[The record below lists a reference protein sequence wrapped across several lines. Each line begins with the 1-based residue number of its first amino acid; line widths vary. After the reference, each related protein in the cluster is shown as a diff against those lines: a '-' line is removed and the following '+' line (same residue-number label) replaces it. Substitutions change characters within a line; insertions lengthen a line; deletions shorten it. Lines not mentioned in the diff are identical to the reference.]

1 MHLSW
6 IRFTRTS
13 YRILIITS
21 WTKLSLH
28 FTLGWNLSLCLC
40 SHLPI
45 FHPASNLLLAPLT
58 LDPNQFQKQAP
69 QCFCRVMYVP
79 RGRQPAASSSGSPL
93 YAAATPCCNHVEVCL
108 MALGCSL
115 QSQVWCLPV
124 FELGP
129 STTDQE
135 ASLAAGLSLDPTLCV
150 GIARWSER
158 THSHTAVTPVLLQPA
173 RDFYYMGIKINNLN
187 KTKEKINLRCFSD
200 VPS

>member
-1 MHLSW
+1 
-6 IRFTRTS
+6 
-13 YRILIITS
+13 
-21 WTKLSLH
+21 
-28 FTLGWNLSLCLC
+28 
-40 SHLPI
+40 
-45 FHPASNLLLAPLT
+45 
-58 LDPNQFQKQAP
+58 
-69 QCFCRVMYVP
+69 
-79 RGRQPAASSSGSPL
+79 
-93 YAAATPCCNHVEVCL
+93 
-108 MALGCSL
+108 MALGCSE
-115 QSQVWCLPV
+115 QSQVWSLPV

-158 THSHTAVTPVLLQPA
+158 THSHTTVTPVLLQPA

>member
-1 MHLSW
+1 
-6 IRFTRTS
+6 
-13 YRILIITS
+13 
-21 WTKLSLH
+21 
-28 FTLGWNLSLCLC
+28 
-40 SHLPI
+40 
-45 FHPASNLLLAPLT
+45 
-58 LDPNQFQKQAP
+58 
-69 QCFCRVMYVP
+69 
-79 RGRQPAASSSGSPL
+79 
-93 YAAATPCCNHVEVCL
+93 

-158 THSHTAVTPVLLQPA
+158 THSHTTVTPVLLQPA